1 MLNNFLIKY
10 IANNKILAIVFV
22 YFLFSTVLHATLGI
36 DICIPC
42 LWKSIFGIECPGCG
56 LTTAFI
62 CLLKLNFKNAVETNW
77 LILIVLPFATFY
89 LIQDIIKF
97 KNTNCL

>member
-1 MLNNFLIKY
+1 
-10 IANNKILAIVFV
+10 
-22 YFLFSTVLHATLGI
+22 
-36 DICIPC
+36 
-42 LWKSIFGIECPGCG
+42 
-56 LTTAFI
+56 
-62 CLLKLNFKNAVETNW
+62 LKLNFKNAVETNW